1 MVSGKVTVKNPT
13 GLHLRPAGTLCKQA
27 MQFKS
32 SITFH
37 YGDGNT
43 ANANKERLKRP
54 WRMRQMRRRN

>member
-27 MQFKS
+27 MQFYYIPLRRWKYS
-32 SITFH
+32 KC
-37 YGDGNT
+37 
-43 ANANKERLKRP
+43 KERLKRP